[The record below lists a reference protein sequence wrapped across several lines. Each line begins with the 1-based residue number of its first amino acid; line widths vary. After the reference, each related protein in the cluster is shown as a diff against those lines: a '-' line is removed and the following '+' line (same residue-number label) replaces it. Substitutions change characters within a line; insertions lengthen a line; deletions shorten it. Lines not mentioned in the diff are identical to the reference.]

1 MWWSGS
7 KTEESCHI
15 LNDSVILMNM
25 RRVGGRVSTQFRDS
39 EKVLVRLTSSGPK
52 RRVLRVRAQTE
63 ESRHKL
69 PVSVIFFKNE
79 GGRRVSTQFR
89 DIQKVRVRL
98 TSSRP
103 KWPMW
108 PPRAQT
114 GESRHKL
121 DLSVILME
129 NEEGGRVS
137 THFRDSEKVR
147 VRLTSSGP
155 KRRMWR
161 VRAQTEESH
170 HKLHISVN
178 PHEK

>member
-1 MWWSGS
+1 MW
-7 KTEESCHI
+7 
-15 LNDSVILMNM
+15 
-25 RRVGGRVSTQFRDS
+25 
-39 EKVLVRLTSSGPK
+39 
-52 RRVLRVRAQTE
+52 RVRAQTE

-69 PVSVIFFKNE
+69 PVSVIFSKNE

-108 PPRAQT
+108 PSRAQT

-170 HKLHISVN
+170 HKLHISVILTKYEERGRASTQFRDS
-178 PHEK
+178 EKVRVRVSPRVGPNGLCSCPGPKRRNLATNLTFL